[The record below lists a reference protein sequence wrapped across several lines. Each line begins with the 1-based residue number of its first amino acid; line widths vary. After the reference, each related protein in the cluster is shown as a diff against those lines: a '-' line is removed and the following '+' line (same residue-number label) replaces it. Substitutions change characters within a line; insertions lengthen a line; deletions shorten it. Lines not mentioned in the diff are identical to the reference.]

1 MYRFSCCRV
10 VQKDLDVVEQVVFC
24 LCGCNWREVWDHS
37 CSVSH
42 PVPLRLTRLSP
53 PSFRPPSPFFLYP
66 VLSFLRKYAS
76 VAKKQKKT
84 TTKKNTNPLLFPI
97 FLIILQKLGR
107 NSASPLLTPQCTDVV
122 SFLFTQV
129 LNIRIVF
136 SQNFSRVTFKL
147 IR

>member
-107 NSASPLLTPQCTDVV
+107 NSASLCLLHSALTLSHFSSHKCST
-122 SFLFTQV
+122 SELFSV
-129 LNIRIVF
+129 RIF
-136 SQNFSRVTFKL
+136 PE
-147 IR
+147 